1 MFGWLS
7 SPNHAHLSVCVYV
20 ALDCHLAQNRVAVY
34 LLVYVLVL
42 GGALYAL
49 LAFWGAWF
57 AGLRDQVWAAELT
70 SCLNCA

>member
-1 MFGWLS
+1 M
-7 SPNHAHLSVCVYV
+7 
-20 ALDCHLAQNRVAVY
+20 QNRVALH

-49 LAFWGAWF
+49 LAFWDAWF